1 MKINRL
7 IPTLLLVAVVTL
19 PLMNGCEKTT
29 KIFSEGEYV
38 SFLDTMAY
46 YPVEIDE
53 KGYPVEIAASST
65 RDYDRT
71 FGVEIVSGGTTAIEG
86 VNFTLSSNNIVI
98 PAGERTGKIEILGK
112 YDSMESSDSIGVEL
126 RLVVPRAADWD
137 LYEGFLNT
145 KVIFTKQC
153 PQSVDNFLED
163 GGNFIFYASFP
174 FSDYQVQRTLVKA
187 TKIDDERLQ
196 FSPLFDDTMPI
207 TMQFIQGDPLNPVV
221 KVPEQ
226 EAFITS
232 DYGIILCETASGYSN
247 YFYSCDRVIS
257 FYLLFSSDRI
267 GTFGVYYYAL
277 QWISEREAE
286 YYRNAGFPDY

>member
-1 MKINRL
+1 MKRIRM
-7 IPTLLLVAVVTL
+7 TLSLLVAAALLL
-19 PLMNGCEKTT
+19 PLLNSCEKINKT
-29 KIFSEGEYV
+29 FAEGDYV
-38 SFLDTMAY
+38 AFLDTMAY

-53 KGYPVEIAASST
+53 KGFPIEIAASST

-71 FGVEIVSGGTTAIEG
+71 YGVEIVSSRSTAIEG

-98 PAGERTGKIEILGK
+98 PAGQRTGKIEVLGK

-126 RLVVPRAADWD
+126 RLIVPREAEWD
-137 LYEGFLNT
+137 LYDGFLNT

-163 GGNFIFYASFP
+163 GGNFIFYAQFP

-187 TKIDDERLQ
+187 TKIDDEGLQ

-207 TMQFIQGDPLNPVV
+207 TIQFIQGEPLNPVL
-221 KVPEQ
+221 KVSEQ

-232 DYGIILCETASGYSN
+232 DYGIVLCETAEGYPN
-247 YFYSCDRVIS
+247 YFYSCDRVLS
-257 FYLLFSSDRI
+257 FYLLFSSDRV
-267 GTFGVYYYAL
+267 GTFGTYYYAL
-277 QWISEREAE
+277 QWISAREAE
-286 YYRNAGFPDY
+286 YYKNFGFPDV